1 MAGQL
6 VQVATETVT
15 SPVSTVSIL
24 GITTDDVYMVAVS
37 GMKSSS
43 DITNINIQVTKSS
56 DNSADSTANYD
67 YAYVKLRTGSSF
79 DKTGVTND
87 TAPTLGNGGTGTG
100 EMANYIIYCY
110 NFNNSS
116 EYPYFT
122 YEPTTF
128 DFQTEL
134 VGNTG
139 GIVHTVAQS
148 CNGLL
153 FKYHT
158 GNITAGTFTLYKV
171 I

>member
-6 VQVATETVT
+6 VQVDTETVT
-15 SPVSTVSIL
+15 SAVSSVSVL

-43 DITNINIQVTKSS
+43 DITNLNIQVTKSS
-56 DNSADSTANYD
+56 DNSADSSANYD
-67 YAYVKLRTGSSF
+67 YAYKKLRTGSSF
-79 DKTGVTND
+79 DNTAVTND

-110 NFNNSS
+110 NFNDSS
-116 EYPYFT
+116 EFSYFT

-128 DFQTEL
+128 DFQGEL

-139 GIVHTVAQS
+139 SLVHTVNQS

-158 GNITAGTFTLYKV
+158 GNITSGTFTLYKV
-171 I
+171 T

>member
-6 VQVATETVT
+6 VQVDTETVT
-15 SPVSTVSIL
+15 SAVSSVSVL

-43 DITNINIQVTKSS
+43 DITNLNIQVTKSS
-56 DNSADSTANYD
+56 DNSADSTSNYD
-67 YAYVKLRTGSSF
+67 YAYKKLRTGSSF
-79 DKTGVTND
+79 DNTGVQND
-87 TAPTLGNGGTGTG
+87 SNPTLGNGGTGTG

-110 NFNNSS
+110 NFNDSS
-116 EYPYFT
+116 EFSYFT

-128 DFQTEL
+128 DFQGEL

-139 GIVHTVAQS
+139 SLVHTVNQS

-158 GNITAGTFTLYKV
+158 GNITSGTFTLYKV
-171 I
+171 T

>member
-43 DITNINIQVTKSS
+43 DITNLNIQVTKSS

-67 YAYVKLRTGSSF
+67 YAYVKLRTGSTF

-122 YEPTTF
+122 FEPSTF
-128 DFQTEL
+128 DFQGEL

-158 GNITAGTFTLYKV
+158 GNITSGTFTLYKV
-171 I
+171 V

>member
-1 MAGQL
+1 MGL
-6 VQVATETVT
+6 TQVATSTV
-15 SPVSTVSIL
+15 SDAVSSVSIL

-37 GMKSSS
+37 GMKSSG
-43 DITNINIQVTKSS
+43 DITNLNIQVTKSS
-56 DNSADSTANYD
+56 DNSADSSANYD
-67 YAYVKLRTGSSF
+67 YAYKKLRTGSSF
-79 DKTGVTND
+79 DNTGVQND

-116 EYPYFT
+116 KFSSFT

-128 DFQTEL
+128 DFQAEL

-139 GIVHTVAQS
+139 GLVHTVTQS

-153 FKYHT
+153 FKYHA
-158 GNITAGTFTLYKV
+158 GNITTGTFTLYKV
-171 I
+171 T